1 MSQINTSRI
10 ENQDTSAG
18 TASTLKIS
26 PLNAAGVIPWD
37 TVVADQNGVTTK
49 GNPSSGVLAA
59 EVVANGLVTCLG
71 GITALKNVIHSSAPT
86 TANHLC
92 NKTYVDSLAAGGLE
106 NQLSFVNVG
115 GGTAAVRYYVNGSTT
130 AMIFGA
136 HADVWSGARANLVAN
151 LYNASSGLL
160 QTIILSNVNEGGN
173 TDSCNQSFFVMFAIT
188 IPLTCAFI
196 DFTCSTRTSLYMGQ
210 HINR

>member
-37 TVVADQNGVTTK
+37 TVVANQSGVTTK
-49 GNPSSGVLAA
+49 GNPASGVQAA

-71 GITALKNVIHSSAPT
+71 GISATKNVIHSSAPT
-86 TANHLC
+86 SANHLC
-92 NKTYVDSLAAGGLE
+92 NKTYVDSLIVG
-106 NQLSFVNVG
+106 QLINELVTASNS
-115 GGTAAVRYYVNGSTT
+115 GTSTYRYVVNGSTT
-130 AMIFGA
+130 AMIFGG
-136 HADVWSGARANLVAN
+136 HSDVWSGVRANLVAN

-160 QTIILSNVNEGGN
+160 QTIVLSNVNEGGN
-173 TDSCNQSFFVMFAIT
+173 TDSCNQYFFPMFAIT

-196 DFTCSTRTSLYMGQ
+196 DFTCSTRNGLYIGQ